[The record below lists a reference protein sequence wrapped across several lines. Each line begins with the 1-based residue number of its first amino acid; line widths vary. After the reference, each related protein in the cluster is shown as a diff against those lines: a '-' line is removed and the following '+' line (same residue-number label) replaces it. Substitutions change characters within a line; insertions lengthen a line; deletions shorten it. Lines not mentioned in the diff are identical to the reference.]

1 MNFDQ
6 ENYFMTCCYAW
17 ETEANTYCMVGFIEE
32 HIGNYTLVLVLMSID
47 GELIKE
53 VKGDSQSNKIYA
65 VKLIKKIYVVHRE
78 SNLTAEFFYHLIQI

>member
-1 MNFDQ
+1 M
-6 ENYFMTCCYAW
+6 
-17 ETEANTYCMVGFIEE
+17 
-32 HIGNYTLVLVLMSID
+32 VLVRMSID